1 MVLYIQIMKNHVIE
15 LPWMPVPI
23 RNPGATINSNR
34 TLREPWMVTCGS
46 IMNLKLRNLDGRF
59 GAHDLYDLK
68 FENQNTKTIL

>member
-1 MVLYIQIMKNHVIE
+1 MKNHVIE

-46 IMNLKLRNLDGRF
+46 IMNLR
-59 GAHDLYDLK
+59 
-68 FENQNTKTIL
+68 TKKS